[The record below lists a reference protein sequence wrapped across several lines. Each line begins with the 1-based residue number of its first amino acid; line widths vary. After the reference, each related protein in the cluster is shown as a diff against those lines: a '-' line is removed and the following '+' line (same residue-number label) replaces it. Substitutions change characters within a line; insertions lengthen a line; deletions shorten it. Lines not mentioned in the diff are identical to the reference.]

1 MFLNEIYLKVLSID
15 GASRI
20 LDGIKDEVHI
30 DEVIFALSFGIK
42 WQFLWSIKYI
52 GSYMKIC
59 SIVMLE
65 VLWVVM

>member
-30 DEVIFALSFGIK
+30 YEYMFVVCFGVK
-42 WQFLWSIKYI
+42 
-52 GSYMKIC
+52 
-59 SIVMLE
+59 
-65 VLWVVM
+65 